1 MLRFEGSLVG
11 MRFRPPALDIVNS
24 LKIGDKLLAR
34 REPDNPHDEN
44 AVQVLLDPANFNTVE
59 DRNADIFIG
68 DLATECGWEQLPD
81 FPIHLGYINREAA
94 AVISGQLAEQGL
106 DEVECVHRLSF
117 GGKPVV
123 ELFL

>member
-24 LKIGDKLLAR
+24 LKIGDKLLAI
-34 REPDNPHDEN
+34 REPGNPYDEN
-44 AVQVLLDPANFNTVE
+44 AVAVYLDPANFDTVE
-59 DRNADIFIG
+59 GRSAAVLMDE
-68 DLATECGWEQLPD
+68 LAKELVWETMPALP
-81 FPIHLGYINREAA
+81 IQLGYINKEAA
-94 AVISGQLAEQGL
+94 AVISGQMAEQEL
-106 DEVECVHRLSF
+106 ACVECVHRLSF

>member
-34 REPDNPHDEN
+34 REPDNPHDPN
-44 AVQVLLDPANFNTVE
+44 AIQILLDPANFNTVE
-59 DRNADIFIG
+59 DRNGEQFIE
-68 DLATECGWEQLPD
+68 DLAKECGWESTPE

-94 AVISGQLAEQGL
+94 EVISGQLAEQ
-106 DEVECVHRLSF
+106 DITEIECVHRLSF